1 MKHMT
6 YKEAEEVW
14 TKLNELMSDEPAL
27 KGYRPV
33 IEHVECEC
41 INSYQIRIRS
51 IYDFVNL

>member
-1 MKHMT
+1 MKYMT
-6 YKEAEEVW
+6 YKEADKVW
-14 TKLNELMSDEPAL
+14 TKLNELMSNEPSL

-33 IEHVECEC
+33 IEHVECEY